1 MGRHSRSRVGVRHV
15 FGVALADGSPGLDQ
29 QTSSMPEQPIS
40 DVARALAVAPAPEW
54 PLIGIPHR
62 GRRVVYD
69 NDGRELGMIVG
80 DHVIGYTVTCWDAE
94 SWFLDLDT
102 AEAAV
107 LAEARSRAPG
117 RYPASS

>member
-1 MGRHSRSRVGVRHV
+1 MGKHSRGRIGVRHLL
-15 FGVALADGSPGLDQ
+15 GVASSDLDLG
-29 QTSSMPEQPIS
+29 TWTTPEAEPVE
-40 DVARALAVAPAPEW
+40 DVSGDAFAVPATAEP
-54 PLIGIPHR
+54 PLIAAPHW

-69 NDGRELGMIVG
+69 NDGRELGVITG
-80 DHVIGYTVTCWDAE
+80 DHVIGYTVMCWDAE

-117 RYPASS
+117 RYPQAC